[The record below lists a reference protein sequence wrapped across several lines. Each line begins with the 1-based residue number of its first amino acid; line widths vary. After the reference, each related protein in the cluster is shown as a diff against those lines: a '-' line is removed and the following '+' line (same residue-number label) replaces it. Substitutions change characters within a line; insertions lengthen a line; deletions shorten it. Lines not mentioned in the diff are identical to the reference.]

1 MQFAT
6 VKVGGRE
13 LIFPNDTVV
22 VAGFSFA
29 RPVTTA
35 AALLQGFHLSHSDGD
50 YELQDVRVE
59 LTARIAPG
67 QSAGSVEAHFTL
79 RDAQQSPLQSGPIVA
94 EILILVVG
102 T

>member
-1 MQFAT
+1 MQFAA

-13 LIFPNDTVV
+13 LVFPNDTVV

-35 AALLQGFHLSHSDGD
+35 AALLQGFHLAHADGD
-50 YELQDVRVE
+50 YELQKVRVE

-67 QSAGSVEAHFTL
+67 ESSGSVEAHFTL
-79 RDAQQSPLQSGPIVA
+79 RDAQESPLQSGPIVA
-94 EILILVVG
+94 EVRILVVG

>member
-1 MQFAT
+1 MQFAAL
-6 VKVGGRE
+6 KVGGRD
-13 LIFPNDTVV
+13 LAFPNDTVL
-22 VAGFSFA
+22 VAGFDFA
-29 RPVTTA
+29 RPVTSA
-35 AALLQGFHLSHSDGD
+35 AALLQGFHLAHSDGD
-50 YELQDVRVE
+50 FELQNVRVE

-79 RDAQQSPLQSGPIVA
+79 RDAQASPLQSGPIVA